1 VTEEGQDGC
10 VGAGVAGSRTARQA
24 CGWPQRSDLAGTSV
38 PLATHRC
45 TQPSA
50 VAQPS
55 GVAGL
60 V

>member
-1 VTEEGQDGC
+1 MTEEGQDG
-10 VGAGVAGSRTARQA
+10 GEGEARAAGTGLA